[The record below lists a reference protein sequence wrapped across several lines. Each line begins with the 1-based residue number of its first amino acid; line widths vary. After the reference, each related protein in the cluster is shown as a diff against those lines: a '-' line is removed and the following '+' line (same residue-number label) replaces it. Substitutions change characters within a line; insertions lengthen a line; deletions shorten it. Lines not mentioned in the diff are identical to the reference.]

1 MDKLIFKNFL
11 IFMIIIGSL
20 IYVLHFLDPKKI
32 ITSLTLKEH
41 LVNLYKPNK
50 VFYHDNKIYL
60 IDTHQLI
67 DNNNPKIFNSFED
80 FQKYIL
86 NLEEKHLIKLPVEKS
101 KIFNGVNTIKP
112 LKYDK
117 DNSIGKDFIKPFQSS
132 KKCIIKESICNF
144 NNDILLKRNY
154 EQGEDGRSE
163 YVYEETDLYSA
174 PIFSESGF
182 NFLDLEDI
190 TSGYEDDITAKKLKK
205 INSNQLRKYKQ
216 KNCNINHLDEQ
227 KCKEIDDIMD
237 MDEDGSLN
245 QICFVEKKDDLLCRK
260 YNNYRWN
267 YDLLKNF
274 CVKNPSNYSQ
284 SDCLIGDY
292 FKDNPNIFN

>member
-20 IYVLHFLDPKKI
+20 IYVLYFLDFKKI
-32 ITSLTLKEH
+32 ITSFTFKEH

-50 VFYHDNKIYL
+50 VFYHNSKIYL
-60 IDTHQLI
+60 MDTHHLI
-67 DNNNPKIFNSFED
+67 DENNPKIFNSFEE

-86 NLEEKHLIKLPVEKS
+86 NLEEKHLIKLPLEKS
-101 KIFNGVNTIKP
+101 KLFNGIDTIKP

-117 DNSIGKDFIKPFQSS
+117 DLSIGKDFIKPFESS
-132 KKCIIKESICNF
+132 KNCIKKESLCNF
-144 NNDILLKRNY
+144 NNDMLLKRNY
-154 EQGEDGRSE
+154 EQDEEGRSE
-163 YVYEETDLYSA
+163 YIYEETDLYSA

-182 NFLDLEDI
+182 NFLDLDDI
-190 TSGYEDDITAKKLKK
+190 TSGYEDNITAKKLKK
-205 INSNQLRKYKQ
+205 IKNNQLRKYKE

-227 KCKEIDDIMD
+227 QCREIDDIME
-237 MDEDGSLN
+237 MDKDGSLN
-245 QICFVEKKDDLLCRK
+245 KRCYIENKNDLLCKK

-267 YDLLKNF
+267 NDLLKNF

-292 FKDNPNIFN
+292 FKENPINFN